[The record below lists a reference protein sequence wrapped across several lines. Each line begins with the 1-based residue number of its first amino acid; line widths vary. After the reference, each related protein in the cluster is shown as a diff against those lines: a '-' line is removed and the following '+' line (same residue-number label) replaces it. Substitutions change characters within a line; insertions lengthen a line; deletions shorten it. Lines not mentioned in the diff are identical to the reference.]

1 MDYDPK
7 KIREAQER
15 LERAVRVM
23 QRAKALVQKKKNQIA
38 IISNKILSEQNF
50 SKGCPTKRYVNHF
63 LLTYWRRLLH
73 PSR

>member
-23 QRAKALVQKKKNQIA
+23 QKAKALYQKKKSQIALMSNQI
-38 IISNKILSEQNF
+38 LS
-50 SKGCPTKRYVNHF
+50 
-63 LLTYWRRLLH
+63 
-73 PSR
+73 